1 MTFRGQ
7 LLALQTLVMLVV
19 VLGAGATA
27 AWVQER
33 IIREAYVDRMIAVAQ
48 SVAQLPTVRDALDDD
63 DPSLVIQPIAELT
76 REASDVTYV
85 VVSDANGIRAS
96 HPNAE
101 LIGQRVSTEP
111 DAILSGE
118 MFVGTQTGTLGESWR
133 VKVPIFADDGAIMGQ
148 VSVGTLE
155 SQLHGEF
162 IESLWWLVG
171 AVGVAAIVGV
181 VLNTWI
187 ANYMRGRIYGLEPA
201 EIKEMLETREATLH
215 GIAEGIIVTD
225 ESSDI
230 TLVNDAALAML
241 GHEDEA
247 GLVGRQL
254 ASVLDIDPTIADQQ
268 LAFVGERILLVR
280 SDSVEVRG
288 SRVGNA
294 IILVDQTDLET
305 ALRDLHGAQTT
316 NDSLRAQQ
324 HEFAN
329 TLHTIHGLIELDETE
344 SALRVVER
352 AGFGGALGDADAH
365 HGIRDLEVAALLLG
379 KRARAKELGV
389 DFALAEESTLPA
401 AGADEGA
408 ARVTVLGNLID
419 NALDAAGAG
428 GHVRV
433 ALAEGDDAVR
443 MTVDDS
449 GPGIDAADRE
459 RIFELRYSSKAAV
472 GTTRGYGLAL
482 VRRLL
487 THAGGS
493 IAVEDSALG
502 GARFTVEMPLG
513 FEASAGERA
522 VQGEKAVPG
531 ERAQ

>member
-7 LLALQTLVMLVV
+7 LLALQTLVMLLVV
-19 VLGAGATA
+19 VGAGATA

-48 SVAQLPTVRDALDDD
+48 SVAQLPTVRDALDDEE
-63 DPSLVIQPIAELT
+63 PSVVIQPIAELT

-85 VVSDANGIRAS
+85 VVSDEHGIRAS

-118 MFVGTQTGTLGESWR
+118 MYVGTQTGTLGESWR
-133 VKVPIFADDGAIMGQ
+133 VKVPILADDGTIMGQ

-155 SQLHGEF
+155 TQLRGEF
-162 IESLWWLVG
+162 IDSLWWLMG
-171 AVGVAAIVGV
+171 AVAIAAIIGV

-225 ESSDI
+225 DDERI

-241 GHEDEA
+241 GADSEDA
-247 GLVGRQL
+247 LVGQL
-254 ASVLDIDPTIADQQ
+254 LSDVLDIDPDLTDQQ
-268 LAFVGERILLVR
+268 LTFVGERILLVR
-280 SDSVEVRG
+280 SDTVEVRG
-288 SRVGNA
+288 STVGHA
-294 IILVDQTDLET
+294 VILVDQTDLET
-305 ALRDLHGAQTT
+305 ALNALQGAQTT
-316 NDSLRAQQ
+316 NESLRAQQ

-329 TLHTIHGLIELDETE
+329 TLHTIHGLIELDETD

-352 AGFGGALGDADAH
+352 AGFGGALGETEAH
-365 HGIRDLEVAALLLG
+365 DGIRDLEVAALLLG

-389 DFALAEESTLPA
+389 DFSIADGASLPE

-419 NALDAAGAG
+419 NAFDAAGAG
-428 GHVRV
+428 GSVRV
-433 ALAEGDDAVR
+433 ELGQRDALVHMVVE
-443 MTVDDS
+443 DS
-449 GPGIDAADRE
+449 GAGIDVADRE
-459 RIFELRYSSKAAV
+459 RIFELRYSSKGAAD
-472 GTTRGYGLAL
+472 GNRGYGLAL
-482 VRRLL
+482 VKRLL
-487 THAGGS
+487 KHANATIEVS
-493 IAVEDSALG
+493 DSALG
-502 GARFTVEMPLG
+502 GAKFTVEIPVSNG
-513 FEASAGERA
+513 PSAEEETA
-522 VQGEKAVPG
+522 K
-531 ERAQ
+531 